1 MTALVRKLGI
11 REGDYL
17 YVYNAPKPV
26 LEEIKGLNDLH
37 WVGSGEKADYMH
49 IFVSELD
56 QLLSLLDDCVEY
68 LGNNGMLWVSWPKKA
83 SGVNTNLNREVVR
96 EILLETG
103 LVDTKV
109 CAVDDT
115 WSGLK
120 FVRRLKDRQ

>member
-1 MTALVRKLGI
+1 MSELIRKLGI
-11 REGDYL
+11 REGARL
-17 YVYNAPKPV
+17 YVYKAPEAV
-26 LEEIKGLNDLH
+26 LEEMKRLNDLH
-37 WVGSGEKADYMH
+37 WVGSGEQADYIH
-49 IFVSELD
+49 IFVFELD
-56 QLLSLLDDCVEY
+56 ELLSLLDGCVEY
-68 LGNNGMLWVSWPKKA
+68 LANNGMLWVSWPKKA

-120 FVRRLKDRQ
+120 FVRRLKDRK